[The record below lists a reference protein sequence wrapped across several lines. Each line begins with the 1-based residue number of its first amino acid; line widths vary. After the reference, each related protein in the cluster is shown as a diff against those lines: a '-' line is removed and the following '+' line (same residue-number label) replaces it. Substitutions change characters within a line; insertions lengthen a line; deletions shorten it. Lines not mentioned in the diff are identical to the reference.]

1 MRHIVC
7 IVIHCVI
14 PDLRRRVQDLC
25 SSGMLRSNQRLG
37 TTYLS
42 ILNIGPIDCPEVT
55 VTTYQLTLRNIPE
68 ERRPRVIYSVL
79 QINSP

>member
-14 PDLRRRVQDLC
+14 PDLSRRVQDLR
-25 SSGMLRSNQRLG
+25 SSEMLRGNQRLG

-42 ILNIGPIDCPEVT
+42 LLNIGPIGCPEAW
-55 VTTYQLTLRNIPE
+55 VTTYQSTIRNILE
-68 ERRPRVIYSVL
+68 ERRLRVIHSVL
-79 QINSP
+79 QISSP